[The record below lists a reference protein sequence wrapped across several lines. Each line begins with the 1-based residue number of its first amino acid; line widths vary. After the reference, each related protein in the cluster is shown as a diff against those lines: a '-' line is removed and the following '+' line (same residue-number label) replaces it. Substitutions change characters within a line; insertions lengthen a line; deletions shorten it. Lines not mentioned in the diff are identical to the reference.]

1 MALRNIR
8 KDEDPVLRKETRH
21 VDRFDSRLHALLEDM
36 AETMYEAPGVGLAAP
51 QVGMLK
57 KVVVY
62 DSGNGIR
69 ELINPEIT
77 LMEGEQIEIEGCLSV
92 PGVYGTVK
100 RPARIKYSYMDRNGK
115 PHEGEAEE
123 MEAVIISH
131 ETDHLHGI
139 LFTDKVIEYLSQ
151 EELEAMEE
159 SGDLDE
165 ETL

>member
-1 MALRNIR
+1 MAIRNIR
-8 KDEDPVLRKETRH
+8 KDEDPILRKETRQ
-21 VDRFDSRLHALLEDM
+21 VEKFDSRLHTLLEDM
-36 AETMYEAPGVGLAAP
+36 AETMYDAPGVGLAAP

-62 DSGNGIR
+62 DSGNGIC

-77 LMEGEQIEIEGCLSV
+77 LTEGEQIEIEGCLSV

-115 PHEGEAEE
+115 HHEGKAEE

-139 LFTDKVIEYLSQ
+139 LFTDKVIEYLSL

>member
-8 KDEDPVLRKETRH
+8 KDEDPVLRKETRQ
-21 VDRFDSRLHALLEDM
+21 VDKFDRKLHALLEDM

-77 LMEGEQIEIEGCLSV
+77 LKEGEQIEIEGCLSV

-100 RPARIKYSYMDRNGK
+100 RPARIEYSYMDRNGN
-115 PHEGEAEE
+115 PHKGEAEK

-139 LFTDKVIEYLSQ
+139 LFTDKVIDYLTP
-151 EELEAMEE
+151 EELEEMEQAGE
-159 SGDLDE
+159 LDE